1 LTKSAFFS
9 SYGYLKVVD
18 SFNQISLKVL
28 LEEKDSMKTLEMGKY
43 NGRKQQPVRQ
53 IDLALYL
60 RRNWAWY
67 SDLD

>member
-1 LTKSAFFS
+1 MDGLFFKKKKT
-9 SYGYLKVVD
+9 LV
-18 SFNQISLKVL
+18 LKVL
-28 LEEKDSMKTLEMGKY
+28 LEEKDSMKTLEIGKY

-60 RRNWAWY
+60 RRNWGWY